1 MIGAL
6 ILQVILIASNA
17 VFASAEI
24 AVISMNDMKL
34 KKLAGEGDSRAQK
47 LNRLKEQ
54 PSKFLS
60 TIQVAI
66 TLAGFLGSAYAA
78 DHFAEP
84 LVALL
89 FRAEIPVSETILNS
103 VSVLVITIILSYF
116 SIVFGELVPKRIAM
130 KNPDKIARRLS
141 GILGFVSTVFA
152 PLVGLLT
159 VSTNG
164 ILKLLGIDPNQTE
177 ETVSEEEI
185 RMLLAQGNEQGVIPP
200 EENAIIQNV
209 FEFSDQSVG
218 QVCTRRR
225 EVVYLSMDN
234 SMEEWKEIIH
244 GNRHRYYPVCEGSM
258 DDIAGIL
265 DTMDYFRLEDKSR
278 ESVMKAAAEPA
289 FFVPETMHANVLFS
303 KMKQE
308 RRYFAVVIDEYGGL
322 SGIVT
327 LHDLMETLVGDL
339 DDIDEPVRPK
349 DIERLDEIT
358 WQIQG
363 FADLSEVSDALKL
376 ELPTGKYDT
385 FSGFVC
391 DVIKRVPEDGE
402 SFQCETDGMLI
413 SVLDVENH
421 VVGACT
427 VKILKKE

>member
-6 ILQVILIASNA
+6 ILQIILIALNA
-17 VFASAEI
+17 IFASAEI

-34 KKLAGEGDSRAQK
+34 KKMASDGDKKALK
-47 LNRLKEQ
+47 LKRLKEQ

-89 FRAEIPVSETILNS
+89 VQAGVPVSEVILDS
-103 VSVLVITIILSYF
+103 AAVLVITVVLSYF

-130 KNPDKIARRLS
+130 KNPDKIACRLT
-141 GILGFVSTVFA
+141 GILSFVSTAFA

-159 VSTNG
+159 ASTNG
-164 ILKLLGIDPNQTE
+164 ILKLLGIDPDQTE
-177 ETVSEEEI
+177 DTVSEEEI
-185 RMLLAQGNEQGVIPP
+185 RMLLAQGNEQGVILP

-209 FEFSDQSVG
+209 FEFSDQMAE
-218 QVCTRRR
+218 QICTRRR

-234 SMEEWKEIIH
+234 SVEEWKKIIH
-244 GNRHRYYPVCEGSM
+244 GNRHRYYPVCDEGM
-258 DDIAGIL
+258 DDIVGVL
-265 DTMDYFRLEDKSR
+265 DTMDYFRLEDKSK
-278 ESVMKAAAEPA
+278 ESVMKAAVEPA
-289 FFVPETMHANVLFS
+289 FFVPETMHANVLFG

-349 DIERLDEIT
+349 DIERLDETT

-363 FADLSEVSDALKL
+363 FADLDEVSEALKL
-376 ELPTGKYDT
+376 ELPTDRYDT

-413 SVLDVENH
+413 SVQDVENH
-421 VVGACT
+421 VVGVCL
-427 VKILKKE
+427 VKIPEKE